1 MYTQNSIPLYT
12 AKGEDSRS
20 PSNFFYGGTGSLDE
34 PEFSIKSYFNIVY
47 YEGDFLK
54 AIYSVLVEKD
64 GFCEEGADCYYP
76 DMNSPFPE
84 DHFEGVRFEI
94 GGLCDPRYQV
104 HVSEEICFMYFKKA
118 CERFLEL
125 HPEKEYA
132 EFIYDILNNWE
143 PLKMK

>member
-1 MYTQNSIPLYT
+1 M
-12 AKGEDSRS
+12 D
-20 PSNFFYGGTGSLDE
+20 
-34 PEFSIKSYFNIVY
+34 
-47 YEGDFLK
+47 
-54 AIYSVLVEKD
+54 SVLVEKD

-94 GGLCDPRYQV
+94 GGLCDPKYQI

-118 CERFLEL
+118 SERFLEL

-143 PLKMK
+143 PSNMK

>member
-1 MYTQNSIPLYT
+1 MFTLNNTIPKYIPIGALYT
-12 AKGEDSRS
+12 PILKEVVHENDKIELTISGYID
-20 PSNFFYGGTGSLDE
+20 N
-34 PEFSIKSYFNIVY
+34 VY

-76 DMNSPFPE
+76 DMNSSFPE

-118 CERFLEL
+118 CKRFLEL
-125 HPEKEYA
+125 HPEKEYV

>member
-1 MYTQNSIPLYT
+1 MFTLNNTIPKYV
-12 AKGEDSRS
+12 
-20 PSNFFYGGTGSLDE
+20 PIGSFDTPILKEILHENNKIELTISGYID
-34 PEFSIKSYFNIVY
+34 NVY

-104 HVSEEICFMYFKKA
+104 NVSEEICFMYFKKA

-125 HPEKEYA
+125 HPEKEYVV
-132 EFIYDILNNWE
+132 FIYDILNNWE
-143 PLKMK
+143 PSKMK